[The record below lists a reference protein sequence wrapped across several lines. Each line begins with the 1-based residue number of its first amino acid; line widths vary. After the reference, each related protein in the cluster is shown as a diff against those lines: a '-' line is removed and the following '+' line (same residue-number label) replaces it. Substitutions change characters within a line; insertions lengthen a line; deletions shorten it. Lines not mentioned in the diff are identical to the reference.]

1 MFLWPLLEYS
11 PPLPDRKPDPRPMLD
26 RFGEQLASLVEIVA
40 GVKEAIDFR
49 AVLGPLLELVEIPIV
64 REMKIVCCSS
74 DQSLFTRDQ
83 VLCQRQA

>member
-1 MFLWPLLEYS
+1 
-11 PPLPDRKPDPRPMLD
+11 MLD

-64 REMKIVCCSS
+64 REMRIVCFLVRPIVIHARPSPLS
-74 DQSLFTRDQ
+74 AASLIAH
-83 VLCQRQA
+83 L